1 MATKAKSS
9 LISSFLKLVD
19 SSDYDKI
26 TVTNLVEVCEISRQT
41 FYYHFDDIDK
51 MVNWAFENETKIICN
66 GINDS
71 NLSYSAEQYA
81 EFFRKYDTLMRKAL
95 VTNKFIKIYNLLN
108 ESFKTFISKYI
119 SVKHSDNGAD
129 SEDTDFFI
137 SYCASAFTGL
147 AVLEVQKESP
157 NYSALMKKLFK
168 SIKSIT

>member
-26 TVTNLVEVCEISRQT
+26 TVTNLVEVCGISRQT

-51 MVNWAFENETKIICN
+51 MVNWAFENETKTICN
-66 GINDS
+66 NINDS
-71 NLSYSAEQYA
+71 NLSDSAEQYA
-81 EFFRKYDTLMRKAL
+81 EFLRRYDKLMRKAS
-95 VTNKFIKIYNLLN
+95 VTNNFIKIYNLLN
-108 ESFKTFISKYI
+108 ESFKTFLNKYI
-119 SVKHSDNGAD
+119 SIKHSSEN
-129 SEDTDFFI
+129 EDTDFFI

-147 AVLEVQKESP
+147 VVLEIQKDAS

-168 SIKSIT
+168 SIKSIA